1 MKKSYALIAL
11 LFGVVSALFLFGCQS
26 KEVTS
31 AKVYIQQNDWDKAI
45 EQLEQAVKLYPSD
58 PEAHFLLGQGYAEKK
73 RWAEMNK
80 EFDAS
85 LAAAPTFQQ
94 QITSVREKNW
104 VDVFNDGV
112 KKVNSSNITGAIT
125 SFETCLVINPKRME
139 AYQNLAYAFTKNE
152 DLEKATQTYQNWL
165 ANDPA
170 NVTAM
175 KALGAIYF
183 DQKEFDKALEV
194 YQKVLSQTPEDVDAI
209 AYIAML
215 YDNKGESDKAVEY
228 YQKALEKRP
237 EDTDLIFNLGRYFY
251 MKSEYGKAIEEF
263 RKVIQ
268 LSPDD
273 FDANVNVGNALL
285 SIGQNKYK
293 DLKKYEDAGKDIP
306 AAGLDEMK
314 GYFQEAVSF
323 LEKAVTLKPE
333 DANAWY
339 NLGVAYINSGETE
352 KGKEAFDK
360 SDQLKQQ

>member
-11 LFGVVSALFLFGCQS
+11 LFGVVSALFFFGCQS

-45 EQLEQAVKLYPSD
+45 EQLEQAVKLYPAD
-58 PEAHFLLGQGYAEKK
+58 AEAHFLLGQGYAEKK
-73 RWAEMNK
+73 RWQDMNK

-85 LAAAPTFQQ
+85 LAVAPTFQQ
-94 QITSVREKNW
+94 QITSTREKNW

-112 KKVNSSNITGAIT
+112 KKVNSGDLTGAIK
-125 SFETCLVINPKRME
+125 SFETSLVINQKHTE
-139 AYQNLAYAFTKNE
+139 SYQNLAYAFTKNE
-152 DLEKATQTYQNWL
+152 QIEKATETYLNWL
-165 ANDPA
+165 TVDPG
-170 NVTAM
+170 NVVAM

-194 YQKVLSQTPEDVDAI
+194 YQKILKLTPDDVDAI

-215 YDNKGESDKAVEY
+215 YDNKGEPDKAVEY

-251 MKSEYGKAIEEF
+251 MKSQYDQAIEQF

-273 FDANVNVGNALL
+273 FDATVNVGNAFL
-285 SIGQNKYK
+285 SMGQNKYK
-293 DLKKYEDAGKDIP
+293 ELKKYEDDGKDIP
-306 AAGLDEMK
+306 AAGLSEMK
-314 GYFQEAVSF
+314 GFFKEAVTF
-323 LEKAVTLKPE
+323 LEKAVSLKPE
-333 DANAWY
+333 DSNAWY